1 MAAFFTNW
9 KQKFASEL
17 KINLH
22 IDNPMFQRLL
32 RLYLRLAEYLNIFH
46 CAGPAEKIAEK
57 HLKNSSDG
65 QHAWEKSF
73 ANFTEGFGPPL
84 QGNL

>member
-9 KQKFASEL
+9 KQKLASEL
-17 KINLH
+17 KTNYH
-22 IDNPMFQRLL
+22 IDNPMFQKLP
-32 RLYLRLAEYLNIFH
+32 RLYLRLAGYLNIFH

-65 QHAWEKSF
+65 QHDWEKSF
-73 ANFTEGFGPPL
+73 ANLTEGFGPRL